1 MKTFESIKQKL
12 INQKTSFDEITF
24 IDEAISARET
34 DNSVDKNYNPDNAI
48 KTLIISTKEGHKALI
63 LKGSDRVDEEKLKK
77 ILRKWSVINSTVLK
91 EKFGFLPGCVFPL
104 DLDLP
109 FFIDKKVENLDVW
122 SMGAGDPKK
131 GFNIKKEVA
140 FSFIKNFH
148 IVSLTHMEKIN
159 IEERLK
165 LIKEVGEEIIQ
176 EEELKKLLESGEKLI
191 AYDGFEP
198 SGQIHIAQ
206 GIVRAINVNKMIKAG
221 VKFRMWVADWH
232 AMANN
237 KMGGDLEKIK
247 IVGKYFIE
255 VWRAC
260 GMDLSKVEFLWA
272 SDMAKNPDYWK
283 LVVQVGKS
291 NALKRFIRTAEM
303 MGREE
308 SLDKLTGAHIIY
320 SCMQVADIF
329 MLGAK
334 ITQLGMDQRK
344 VNMLAREVGPMLG
357 YWKPVVVSHH
367 MLMGLSKAPTHTF
380 NASSERSAKL
390 IGEAP
395 KEGAIQRTIERKMS
409 KSMPDSAIF
418 MTDTTEDIKRKINK
432 AYCLE
437 GDIKENPILEYYK
450 YIVFDS
456 FDKLNIS
463 EVKIERPEKFGG
475 NISFKTYKDLEKTF
489 AEKKV
494 HPMDLKTVLI
504 KYLDQLIDPVR
515 CHFEENAEAKKLLE
529 QVRNFQVTR

>member
-1 MKTFESIKQKL
+1 MNIQDRLDLIKQ
-12 INQKTSFDEITF
+12 
-24 IDEAISARET
+24 
-34 DNSVDKNYNPDNAI
+34 
-48 KTLIISTKEGHKALI
+48 
-63 LKGSDRVDEEKLKK
+63 
-77 ILRKWSVINSTVLK
+77 
-91 EKFGFLPGCVFPL
+91 
-104 DLDLP
+104 
-109 FFIDKKVENLDVW
+109 
-122 SMGAGDPKK
+122 
-131 GFNIKKEVA
+131 
-140 FSFIKNFH
+140 
-148 IVSLTHMEKIN
+148 
-159 IEERLK
+159 
-165 LIKEVGEEIIQ
+165 VGEEIIQ
-176 EEELKKLLESGEKLI
+176 EEELKKLLESGEELI

-206 GIVRAINVNKMIKAG
+206 GILRAINVNKMIKAG

-255 VWRAC
+255 VWRAS
-260 GMDLSKVEFLWA
+260 GMDLSKVEFMWA
-272 SDMAKNPDYWK
+272 SDMAKDPDYWK

-329 MLGAK
+329 KLGAK

-367 MLMGLSKAPTHTF
+367 MLMGLQKIKDQISNIKDTDQNLKIQQAI
-380 NASSERSAKL
+380 AK
-390 IGEAP
+390 
-395 KEGAIQRTIERKMS
+395 KMS
-409 KSMPDSAIF
+409 KSNPDSAMF

-437 GDIKENPILEYYK
+437 GDIRENPVLEYYK
-450 YIVFDS
+450 YIIFES
-456 FDKLNIS
+456 LEKLGIN
-463 EVKIERPEKFGG
+463 EVKIERPDKFGG
-475 NISFKTYKDLEKTF
+475 NISFKTYEELEKTF

-494 HPMDLKTVLI
+494 HPMDIKAVLT
-504 KYLDQLIDPVR
+504 KYLDQLIEPVR
-515 CHFEENAEAKKLLE
+515 RHFEEDETAKKLLE
-529 QVRNFQVTR
+529 QVRSFQVTR

>member
-1 MKTFESIKQKL
+1 MSIQDR
-12 INQKTSFDEITF
+12 IN
-24 IDEAISARET
+24 
-34 DNSVDKNYNPDNAI
+34 
-48 KTLIISTKEGHKALI
+48 
-63 LKGSDRVDEEKLKK
+63 
-77 ILRKWSVINSTVLK
+77 
-91 EKFGFLPGCVFPL
+91 
-104 DLDLP
+104 
-109 FFIDKKVENLDVW
+109 
-122 SMGAGDPKK
+122 
-131 GFNIKKEVA
+131 
-140 FSFIKNFH
+140 
-148 IVSLTHMEKIN
+148 
-159 IEERLK
+159 

-176 EEELKKLLESGEKLI
+176 EEELKKLLESGEELI

-206 GIVRAINVNKMIKAG
+206 GIVKAINVNKMTKAG
-221 VKFRMWVADWH
+221 IRFKMLVADWH

-255 VWRAC
+255 VWKAS
-260 GMDLSKVEFLWA
+260 GMNLSNVEFVWA
-272 SDMAKNPDYWK
+272 SEMNKDPNYWK
-283 LVVQVGKS
+283 LVLQVGKS

-329 MLGAK
+329 KLGAK
-334 ITQLGMDQRK
+334 VTQLGMDQRK

-367 MLMGLSKAPTHTF
+367 MLMGLQKPISKANTSGPVVQ
-380 NASSERSAKL
+380 AQSES
-390 IGEAP
+390 
-395 KEGAIQRTIERKMS
+395 AIQRTIERKMS

-432 AYCLE
+432 AYSLE
-437 GDIKENPILEYYK
+437 GDIKENPVLEYYK
-450 YIVFDS
+450 YIVFES
-456 FDKLNIS
+456 FGKLRIN

-475 NISFKTYKDLEKTF
+475 NISFKTYQDLEKTF

-494 HPMDLKTVLI
+494 HPMDLKAVLI
-504 KYLDQLIDPVR
+504 KYLDQLIEPVR
-515 CHFEENAEAKKLLE
+515 RHFEENEEARELLKK
-529 QVRNFQVTR
+529 VRSYQVTR

>member
-1 MKTFESIKQKL
+1 MNYMKIQDRLDLIKQ
-12 INQKTSFDEITF
+12 
-24 IDEAISARET
+24 
-34 DNSVDKNYNPDNAI
+34 
-48 KTLIISTKEGHKALI
+48 
-63 LKGSDRVDEEKLKK
+63 
-77 ILRKWSVINSTVLK
+77 
-91 EKFGFLPGCVFPL
+91 
-104 DLDLP
+104 
-109 FFIDKKVENLDVW
+109 
-122 SMGAGDPKK
+122 
-131 GFNIKKEVA
+131 
-140 FSFIKNFH
+140 
-148 IVSLTHMEKIN
+148 
-159 IEERLK
+159 
-165 LIKEVGEEIIQ
+165 VGEEIIQ
-176 EEELKKLLESGEKLI
+176 EDELKKLLESGEDLI

-206 GIVRAINVNKMIKAG
+206 GIVRAINVNKMIQAG

-255 VWRAC
+255 VWRAS

-272 SDMAKNPDYWK
+272 SDMAKNSDYWK
-283 LVVQVGKS
+283 LVVQIGKS

-357 YWKPVVVSHH
+357 FWKPVVVSHH
-367 MLMGLSKAPTHTF
+367 MLIGLNPPGKLDTVEV
-380 NASSERSAKL
+380 SSLSNDKL
-390 IGEAP
+390 
-395 KEGAIQRTIERKMS
+395 QRTIALKMS

-437 GDIKENPILEYYK
+437 GDIKENPVLEYYK
-450 YIVFDS
+450 YIVFES
-456 FDKLNIS
+456 FNKLGIN
-463 EVKIERPEKFGG
+463 ELKIERPEKFGG
-475 NISFKTYKDLEKTF
+475 NISFKTYEELEKTF

-494 HPMDLKTVLI
+494 HPMDLKAVLI
-504 KYLDQLIDPVR
+504 KYLDQLIEPVR
-515 CHFEENAEAKKLLE
+515 RHFEENAEAKRLLE
-529 QVRNFQVTR
+529 QVKSFQVTR

>member
-1 MKTFESIKQKL
+1 MTIQ
-12 INQKTSFDEITF
+12 
-24 IDEAISARET
+24 
-34 DNSVDKNYNPDNAI
+34 
-48 KTLIISTKEGHKALI
+48 
-63 LKGSDRVDEEKLKK
+63 DR
-77 ILRKWSVINSTVLK
+77 
-91 EKFGFLPGCVFPL
+91 
-104 DLDLP
+104 
-109 FFIDKKVENLDVW
+109 
-122 SMGAGDPKK
+122 M
-131 GFNIKKEVA
+131 
-140 FSFIKNFH
+140 
-148 IVSLTHMEKIN
+148 
-159 IEERLK
+159 K

-176 EEELKKLLESGEKLI
+176 EEELKKLLENGEELI

-206 GIVRAINVNKMIKAG
+206 GILRAINVNKMIKAG

-255 VWRAC
+255 VWRAS
-260 GMDLSKVEFLWA
+260 GMDLSKVEFMWA
-272 SDMAKNPDYWK
+272 ADMAKNSDYWK

-357 YWKPVVVSHH
+357 FWKPVVVSHH
-367 MLMGLSKAPTHTF
+367 MLMGLSKPANLVSTAGVEHSL
-380 NASSERSAKL
+380 AES
-390 IGEAP
+390 
-395 KEGAIQRTIERKMS
+395 AIQRTIERKMS

-437 GDIKENPILEYYK
+437 GDIKENPVLEYYK
-450 YIVFDS
+450 YIIFES
-456 FDKLNIS
+456 FDRLGIS
-463 EVKIERPEKFGG
+463 EVKIERPEKWGG
-475 NISFKTYKDLEKTF
+475 MLGVKSYKELEKLF
-489 AEKKV
+489 SEKKV
-494 HPMDLKTVLI
+494 HPMDLKAVLI
-504 KYLDQLIDPVR
+504 KYLDQLIEPVR
-515 CHFEENAEAKKLLE
+515 RHFEENAEAKKLLE
-529 QVRNFQVTR
+529 QVKTYQITR